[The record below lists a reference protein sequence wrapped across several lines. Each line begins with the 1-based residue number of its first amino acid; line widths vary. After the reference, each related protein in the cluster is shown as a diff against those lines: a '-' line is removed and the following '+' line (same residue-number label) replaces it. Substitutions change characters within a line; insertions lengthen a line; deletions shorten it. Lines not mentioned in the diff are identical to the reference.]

1 MSGFWNWLGRSAMS
15 LFRIRFSNLSEDTR
29 STLLDILLL
38 LAPLLWMLIGSI
50 SSGILMWL
58 ALVGLAIHYTLAL
71 LYVIYRNGE

>member
-1 MSGFWNWLGRSAMS
+1 MS